1 MEALNARGKAMNGAK
16 VLVLGLAYKRDVDD
30 MRESPSVRII
40 ELLQERGAQVVYHDP
55 FVPRVPRMRQHHLD
69 MVSVPLTDEALES
82 ADAVLVATDHSCVD
96 YARVV
101 ERARLVVDAR
111 NACRGVKVGREKI
124 VKA

>member
-1 MEALNARGKAMNGAK
+1 
-16 VLVLGLAYKRDVDD
+16 

-40 ELLQERGAQVVYHDP
+40 ELLQERGAHVVYHDP
-55 FVPRVPRMRQHHLD
+55 HVPRVPRMRQHHLD

-101 ERARLVVDAR
+101 ARAQLVVDAR
-111 NACRGVKVGREKI
+111 NACRAVKVGREKI